1 MGGNCLGG
9 NYSGVIVRR
18 VKSPGGNCPGGIS
31 LGAVVQVVVVQG
43 DLFRGYCVGYL
54 SWVEFHGSNCLGGGC
69 PDTDFPCEYR

>member
-9 NYSGVIVRR
+9 NYLGVIVRR

-43 DLFRGYCVGYL
+43 GFI
-54 SWVEFHGSNCLGGGC
+54 
-69 PDTDFPCEYR
+69 

>member
-9 NYSGVIVRR
+9 NYSGVIVRM

-43 DLFRGYCVGYL
+43 GFI
-54 SWVEFHGSNCLGGGC
+54 
-69 PDTDFPCEYR
+69 